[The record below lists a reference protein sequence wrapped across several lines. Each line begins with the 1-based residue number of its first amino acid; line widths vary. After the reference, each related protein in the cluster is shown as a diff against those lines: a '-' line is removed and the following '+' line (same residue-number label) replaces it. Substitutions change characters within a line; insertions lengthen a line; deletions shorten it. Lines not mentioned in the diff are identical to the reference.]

1 MEIGGQILHTL
12 RINRHQVGDF
22 SQRPRLSFRRMQH
35 QSLVVDC
42 HHHGT
47 SYPQARQVA
56 LEKVVSQAKAHE
68 ELRDRNRS
76 RQGKTPRHGGVG
88 VSQKVN
94 EAIEYL
100 RSDEEGGI
108 VYEFEKSGSDEIGS
122 EGVIQ
127 CPKNRWGGQE
137 GVR

>member
-1 MEIGGQILHTL
+1 MEIGGQILHAL
-12 RINRHQVGDF
+12 RINRDQVGNF
-22 SQRPRLSFRRMQH
+22 PQRPRLSFRRMQH
-35 QSLVVDC
+35 QRLVVDC

-56 LEKVVSQAKAHE
+56 IEKVVSQAKAHE

-76 RQGKTPRHGGVG
+76 RQAKTPSHGGVG

-94 EAIEYL
+94 EAVEYL

-108 VYEFEKSGSDEIGS
+108 VHELEKAGSDEIGAK
-122 EGVIQ
+122 GIIQ
-127 CPKNRWGGQE
+127 CPKNGWGGHE
-137 GVR
+137 GG